1 MEDADMRCRF
11 VSLVIASL
19 FLLPFTGYTDAVAQ
33 GVPGTGTI
41 TGRVVNDEGA
51 AVPGAQVYIN
61 PALGTQTRADGS
73 YVLTRVPAGTQT
85 LRARMLGF
93 RPEIASVTVSAN
105 QTATQDF
112 TLRRD
117 PLQLET
123 MVVTGTQS
131 PRMNL
136 DASVAVTTL
145 TASEVQAAAPRST
158 TEMLRYVPGFTR
170 VESSG
175 GEVNENYT
183 IRGILGIEYVAFLE
197 DGMPVFPTMHTF
209 FMNADNLFRFD
220 TNIDRMEI
228 VRGGSSPLFGSNTPG
243 AIVNFINKSGG
254 DVFGGT
260 MRATGATK
268 GLARYDL
275 NMNGPFGNDWRFN
288 VGGFYRYDHGVRDP
302 GYPGIR
308 GGQLKGNITRLL
320 DNGYLRFSVKHIDD
334 RNQFILPLPLAD
346 PANPEFVPGLSD
358 YASMNTPEALDLT
371 VRTPVGTL
379 ELPLDNGLKTKA
391 TWFTADASFNLKND
405 WHLQNIAQVMQN
417 DQEWNAL
424 VPSNALSV
432 QDWITGPA
440 GSGGLGLPAG
450 TTVQLTFTN
459 HFDLAPVPNHLPF
472 DTPNGLVAPG
482 ELIHVSKPISAIH
495 DQLQLRRQFGPHALS
510 IGGYF
515 ANYTQENHWNFT
527 QILTDVRN
535 NPRFLDAVVRTP
547 GGSDSALTSNGFRKF
562 LSGYNNGSGQS
573 TVISGVVGGEIQLM
587 ERLRADVGARLEYN
601 NFVQSAENTSTFD
614 LDNNPATPFDN
625 ETFGNGSF
633 RHFTRGLTDWA
644 ASLGLNYRLSDNLS
658 IYATGARGY
667 KMPAL
672 DEFFNAQAEAQ
683 VALFDSREVLSVEG
697 GVKAFVGQLGF
708 TVNGF
713 YTKLKNIVGQGHI
726 IDPVTGASAWEIIPS
741 PNQHSLGV
749 EVEAV
754 VNPVEGLQILGSGT
768 VIEAVTESDTTS
780 TGAPLVSKLL
790 APVPS
795 VIGNLAVI
803 YSPRQAAG
811 FQFKADWHA
820 VGSRYTEDPL
830 RRIAFTKIPAYNYF
844 NFGVGYAIPNSGTR
858 INLDLL
864 NAFQSQGL
872 EEGNP
877 RLVSQGGSQ
886 IFLARPLLPRRLQAS
901 IEYDFG
907 GGGPQRQAQ

>member
-1 MEDADMRCRF
+1 MKGRL
-11 VSLVIASL
+11 VSLAIASM
-19 FLLPFTGYTDAVAQ
+19 LLLNLTQFSNAGAQ

-41 TGRVVNDEGA
+41 TGSVVDDQGA
-51 AVPGAQVYIN
+51 PVSGAQIYIN
-61 PALGTQTRADGS
+61 PTVATQTRSNGE

-93 RPEIASVTVSAN
+93 RPEAASVTVSAN
-105 QTATQDF
+105 QTSTQNF
-112 TLRRD
+112 SLRRD

-175 GEVNENYT
+175 GEVNEN
-183 IRGILGIEYVAFLE
+183 ISMRGILGVEYVAFLE

-220 TNIDRMEI
+220 TNIERMEV

-243 AIVNFINKSGG
+243 AIINFINKTGG

-260 MRATGATK
+260 MRATGASK

-308 GGQLKGNITRLL
+308 GGQLKGNITRML

-346 PANPEFVPGLSD
+346 PGNPEFVAGLTD

-379 ELPLDNGLKTKA
+379 DLPLDNGLKTQA
-391 TWFTADASFNLKND
+391 TWFTADASFDLSDD
-405 WHLQNIAQVMQN
+405 WHLQNTAQVMQDN
-417 DQEWNAL
+417 QEWNAL

-432 QDWITGPA
+432 ANWINGAPGA
-440 GSGGLGLPAG
+440 GGLGLPAG
-450 TTVQLTFTN
+450 TAVQLTFTN
-459 HFDLAPVPNHLPF
+459 HFDLAGNHLPY

-482 ELIHVSKPISAIH
+482 ELIHVAKPISAIH

-527 QILTDVRN
+527 QILTDVEN
-535 NPRFLDAVVRTP
+535 NPKFLDAVVTPP
-547 GGSDSALTSNGFRKF
+547 GGPAQALTSNGFRKF
-562 LSGYNNGSGQS
+562 LSGYNNGTGQA
-573 TVISGVVGGEIQLM
+573 TIISGVVGGEVQLM
-587 ERLRADVGARLEYN
+587 ERLRADLGARVEYN
-601 NFVQSAENTSTFD
+601 NFVQSAENTSAFD

-644 ASLGLNYRLSDNLS
+644 ASLGLNYRLNDNVS

-683 VALFDSREVLSVEG
+683 VALFDSRVVQSVEG
-697 GVKAFVGQLGF
+697 GVKAFVGRLGF

-713 YTKLKNIVGQGHI
+713 YTKLKNITGQGHI
-726 IDPVTGASAWEIIPS
+726 IDPVTGASSWEITTS
-741 PNQHSLGV
+741 PDVRSFGA
-749 EVEAV
+749 EIESV
-754 VNPVEGLQILGSGT
+754 VTPVEGLQLLGSLTLTDAAFG
-768 VIEAVTESDTTS
+768 AGAPDTMNS
-780 TGAPLVSKLL
+780 GLPLVSKVL
-790 APVPS
+790 AGVPP
-795 VIGNLAVI
+795 VIGNLALI
-803 YSPRQAAG
+803 YSPRRVAG
-811 FQFKADWHA
+811 LQFKGDWHA
-820 VGSRYTEDPL
+820 VGARYTEDPL
-830 RRIAFTKIPAYNYF
+830 RRVSYTKIPSYNYF
-844 NFGVGYAIPNSGTR
+844 NFGAGIAIPNAGAR
-858 INLDLL
+858 INVDLL
-864 NAFQSQGL
+864 NAFQSKGL

-886 IFLARPLLPRRLQAS
+886 IFLARPLLPRRVQAS
-901 IEYDFG
+901 VEYDFG
-907 GGGPQRQAQ
+907 GGGPQR